1 METWYG
7 AVGQGQNAALYFAV
21 MNAPSPGE
29 ALVQWYGQ
37 QRRNAEVGDD
47 LDAYKQR
54 VIDEWLASQGQTPRP
69 RNTDGTFAPRSQAP
83 RLPTA
88 TSRMGAAGN
97 GNVEADEDGS
107 EESIFAAGRPER
119 RR

>member
-1 METWYG
+1 M
-7 AVGQGQNAALYFAV
+7 
-21 MNAPSPGE
+21 
-29 ALVQWYGQ
+29 QWYGQ
-37 QRRNAEVGDD
+37 QQRYAEVGDD
-47 LDAYKQR
+47 LEAYKQR
-54 VIDEWLASQGQTPRP
+54 VIEEYLASQGQPSPRQLQAQSRD
-69 RNTDGTFAPRSQAP
+69 RNADGTFTSRSQAP

-97 GNVEADEDGS
+97 GNVEPDEDGS